1 MAPFKLQHVLVVVAH
16 ERFTRNNYAHTLE
29 VHVRLGT
36 RHGLGEISQA
46 LTFQKTTPCVDSS
59 TGMVHF
65 RRWNVRRHLQH
76 EVDRDVVHLV
86 TL

>member
-16 ERFTRNNYAHTLE
+16 ERFTRNYYAHTLE
-29 VHVRLGT
+29 VHVRLGA
-36 RHGLGEISQA
+36 RHGEISQA
-46 LTFQKTTPCVDSS
+46 LTFQKKLPVLQDSS